1 MRRLLIASVLL
12 VALGSGVVC
21 AQAQQQS
28 YPPQGGTGGGGYDQG
43 SMTQGGSGT
52 GPGMMGGGYG
62 YGYGMG
68 RGMMRGGFGYGRGFM
83 HGPGG
88 GPCLGCIVACASM
101 VMPQLT
107 ATSDGGVVAAVG
119 GKLIKYDAALRKVAE
134 TNINIDW
141 TQVQQRVEQMIQNCP
156 AHRRMMT
163 PPGQYRGQPQQQF
176 QGQPQ
181 GQSQGQ

>member
-68 RGMMRGGFGYGRGFM
+68 RGMMRGGFG
-83 HGPGG
+83 
-88 GPCLGCIVACASM
+88 LGCIGACASM